1 MRIQKRLLVSDR
13 VRKPPTEGWSWID
26 RRFLREY
33 APSLQRDALLLYFF
47 LAAVSDKNGIPY
59 YSDTAIASRLRMEEG
74 DVSQARHELESRD
87 LVAYEPPLYQ
97 VLSVQERIRTR
108 RGSGSTVIGDILR
121 QLTKTPAKDTLRGDD
136 VG

>member
-47 LAAVSDKNGIPY
+47 LAAVSDKNGISY

-74 DVSQARHELESRD
+74 DVSQARHELEFRD
-87 LVAYEPPLYQ
+87 LVAYEHPLYQ
-97 VLSVQERIRTR
+97 VLSVQARIRTR
-108 RGSGSTVIGDILR
+108 RGSAPTVIGDILR
-121 QLTKTPAKDTLRGDD
+121 QLAKTPAKDTLRGDD